1 MPLQEERGSDS
12 IRPGGQ
18 PGSGAE
24 APAPAPRRAAT
35 MTQKAGRLTWNLF
48 LIILGSAL
56 CACAINGILVPNR
69 YLAGGVSGLSLFIY
83 YLIPAIPVG
92 VSNFLLNIPLFVVG
106 WLFVGRRFFFY
117 SLAGMVIFSAAL
129 LVPVA
134 PFPIHDPLLTALTAG
149 IISGIGSGII
159 LKSLGSGG
167 GLDILSVILFKR
179 FSIRIGTTVMGFN
192 CALMAACL
200 FRFNL
205 DTVLYALIYLFVTS
219 QLVNMVVTGLNQRKA
234 VMVMSPH
241 WEEIAHDIM
250 DTMQRGVTLVNGQ
263 GGYTGN
269 EMKILYSVITFPE
282 LSRFK
287 ELVRQRDPNAFVVV
301 TETLEVMGKGV
312 GNQPHW

>member
-1 MPLQEERGSDS
+1 MAARHHHVQPPDRTDVAV
-12 IRPGGQ
+12 RP
-18 PGSGAE
+18 PT
-24 APAPAPRRAAT
+24 APTWAQRT
-35 MTQKAGRLTWNLF
+35 GRFAWNLC
-48 LIILGSAL
+48 LIIVGSAL
-56 CACAINGILVPNR
+56 CASAINGILVPNR
-69 YLAGGVSGLSLFIY
+69 YLAGGVSGLSLFIF
-83 YLIPAIPVG
+83 YLVPALPVG
-92 VSNFLLNIPLFVVG
+92 VTNFLLNIPLFVVG
-106 WLFVGRRFFFY
+106 WVFVGRRFFFY

-129 LVPVA
+129 LVPVP

-179 FSIRIGTTVMGFN
+179 FSIRIGTTVMAFN

-219 QLVNMVVTGLNQRKA
+219 QLVNVVVTGLNQRKA
-234 VMVMSPH
+234 VMVVSAH
-241 WEEIAHDIM
+241 WQEIAHDIM
-250 DTMQRGVTLVNGQ
+250 ETMQRGVTLVEGQ
-263 GGYTGN
+263 GGYTGT
-269 EMKILYSVITFPE
+269 ELKVLYSVITFPE

-301 TETLEVMGKGV
+301 SETLEVMGKGV